1 MKFKSFFISA
11 SLILIGCKSN
21 TLYDRK
27 ISQLEE
33 TSIIDLV
40 PNVQKQGMKW
50 LLKNMDK
57 DDKNILSTSFLID
70 NCNYAYEAWDNTPW
84 GKVDESLFLEYV
96 LPFSSLNERR
106 DNWRQD
112 FYERFFPIVKN
123 AKSAYEAAAILNN
136 NIFEMVGVIY
146 STKRPKADQSPYESI
161 DAGLAS
167 CTGLSFMLIDAC
179 RSVGIPAR
187 FVGTPMWYNNSGN
200 HSWVEIWDNGWH
212 FTGAFEPTG
221 DRLNEGWFASLAARA
236 VEGHP
241 EYGIYAAIIFVPIY
255 ILFLIFYAD

>member
-1 MKFKSFFISA
+1 MKFKSFIVPIC
-11 SLILIGCKSN
+11 LIIIGCKSN
-21 TLYDRK
+21 TYYDSK

-40 PNVQKQGMKW
+40 PNSQKKGMQW

-57 DDKNILSTSFLID
+57 ADKNLLSTGFLID
-70 NCNYAYEAWDNTPW
+70 NCNYAYEAWDSTPW
-84 GKVDESLFLEYV
+84 GSVDDSLFFEYI

-112 FYERFFPIVKN
+112 FYERFLPIVKN
-123 AKSAYEAAAILNN
+123 AKSASEAAAILNN

-161 DAGLAS
+161 EAGLAS

-179 RSVGIPAR
+179 RSVGIPLGLL
-187 FVGTPMWYNNSGN
+187 VHLCGTITL
-200 HSWVEIWDNGWH
+200 EIIPG
-212 FTGAFEPTG
+212 
-221 DRLNEGWFASLAARA
+221 
-236 VEGHP
+236 
-241 EYGIYAAIIFVPIY
+241 
-255 ILFLIFYAD
+255 

>member
-1 MKFKSFFISA
+1 MKFKSFIISIY
-11 SLILIGCKSN
+11 LIIIGCKSN
-21 TLYDRK
+21 TVYNSK
-27 ISQLEE
+27 INQLEE

-40 PNVQKQGMKW
+40 PNNQKKGMRW

-57 DDKNILSTSFLID
+57 DDKSLLSASFLVD
-70 NCNYAYEAWDNTPW
+70 NCNYAYEGWHNTPW
-84 GKVDESLFLEYV
+84 GSVDDSLFFEYI

-136 NIFEMVGVIY
+136 NIFEMVGVTY

-161 DAGLAS
+161 EAGLAS

-200 HSWVEIWDNGWH
+200 HSW
-212 FTGAFEPTG
+212 
-221 DRLNEGWFASLAARA
+221 
-236 VEGHP
+236 
-241 EYGIYAAIIFVPIY
+241 
-255 ILFLIFYAD
+255 